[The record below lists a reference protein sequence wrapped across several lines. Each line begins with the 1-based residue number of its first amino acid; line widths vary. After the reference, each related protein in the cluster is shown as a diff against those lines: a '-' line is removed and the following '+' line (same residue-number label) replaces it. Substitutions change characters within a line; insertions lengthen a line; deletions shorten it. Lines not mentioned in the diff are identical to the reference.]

1 MNNNRAKI
9 LWADD
14 EIDMLRSHILFLRDK
29 GYHVTPVT
37 NGADAIEAVKNDHF
51 DIVLLDEMMPGMD
64 GLTTLSEIKEHSP
77 GVPVIMVTKNIE
89 ESVMEEAIGSK
100 ISDYLTKPVNPSQ
113 ILLACKKILD
123 KKQIS
128 GERISRNYVNEFNE
142 ISQMLM
148 NQPDYKDWIELHRRL
163 STWEVEFDDHPD
175 LGLEQTLN
183 NQKHEANVEFGKYVE
198 QNYPRWIHEGAKSN
212 IPSLSTDI
220 INNYVFPHIESGE
233 KVALII
239 IDCMR
244 LDQLLTIQPFLY
256 SDFRVNKDYYFSILP
271 TATPYSRNAIFS
283 GLYPEDIQKMYP
295 ELWSQDV
302 DEDTSLNIHEDELL
316 KKQLEREEMADIKT
330 KYMKVLDMDE
340 GKAVERD
347 IKTMS
352 NISLISI
359 VVNFVDILAHRRSDT
374 EFLREIV
381 PDEAGYR
388 TIVRAWFEHSWLY
401 QVMKQLSSMGYT
413 IILTT
418 DHGSIRVQNAG
429 IVKADKRASTNLRYK
444 FGKNLNTD
452 VKQTLIIRNPEEYRL
467 PRRNI
472 NTNYIFAKEDYY
484 FVYPNDY
491 NVYKQKFYDTFQ
503 HGGISMEEMILPVV
517 TLSPK
522 G

>member
-1 MNNNRAKI
+1 MSSHRAKI

-14 EIDMLRSHILFLRDK
+14 EIDMLKPHILFMEDK

-37 NGADAIEAVKNDHF
+37 NGADAIEAVKVERY
-51 DIVLLDEMMPGMD
+51 DIVLLDEMMPGLD
-64 GLTTLSEIKEHSP
+64 GLTTLAEVKKHSP

-100 ISDYLTKPVNPSQ
+100 IADYLTKPVNPSQ

-128 GERISRNYVNEFNE
+128 GEKISRNYVNEFNE
-142 ISQMLM
+142 ISQILM
-148 NQPDYKDWIELHRRL
+148 NQPDADEWIELHRRL
-163 STWEVEFDDHPD
+163 SAWEVEFDDHPD

-183 NQKHEANVEFGKYVE
+183 TQKRDANVEFGKFI
-198 QNYPRWIHEGAKSN
+198 QRNYPDWIHTESAEQR
-212 IPSLSTDI
+212 PELSTDI
-220 INNYVFPHIESGE
+220 IKKYVIPEIQSKE
-233 KVALII
+233 KVAFII

-244 LDQLLTIQPFLY
+244 LDQLLTIEPFLY
-256 SDFRVNKDYYFSILP
+256 SEFQVDKYYYYSILP

-283 GLYPEDIQKMYP
+283 GLFPEDIQKKYP

-302 DEDTSLNIHEDELL
+302 DEDLSLNAHEDELL
-316 KKQLEREEMADIKT
+316 QNQLESYGLPDVKS
-330 KYMKVLDMDE
+330 KYIKVLDIE
-340 GKAVERD
+340 QGKEVERD
-347 IKTMS
+347 IKNLS

-401 QVMKQLSSMGYT
+401 QVMKQLSSMGYSM
-413 IILTT
+413 ILTT

-444 FGKNLNTD
+444 FGKNLNSD
-452 VKQTLIIRNPEEYRL
+452 VKQTVIVRNPEEYRL
-467 PRRNI
+467 PRRNM
-472 NTNYIFAKEDYY
+472 NTNYIFAREDYY

-517 TLSPK
+517 TLLPK
-522 G
+522 T

>member
-1 MNNNRAKI
+1 
-9 LWADD
+9 
-14 EIDMLRSHILFLRDK
+14 
-29 GYHVTPVT
+29 
-37 NGADAIEAVKNDHF
+37 
-51 DIVLLDEMMPGMD
+51 
-64 GLTTLSEIKEHSP
+64 
-77 GVPVIMVTKNIE
+77 
-89 ESVMEEAIGSK
+89 
-100 ISDYLTKPVNPSQ
+100 
-113 ILLACKKILD
+113 
-123 KKQIS
+123 
-128 GERISRNYVNEFNE
+128 
-142 ISQMLM
+142 
-148 NQPDYKDWIELHRRL
+148 
-163 STWEVEFDDHPD
+163 
-175 LGLEQTLN
+175 
-183 NQKHEANVEFGKYVE
+183 
-198 QNYPRWIHEGAKSN
+198 
-212 IPSLSTDI
+212 
-220 INNYVFPHIESGE
+220 
-233 KVALII
+233 
-239 IDCMR
+239 
-244 LDQLLTIQPFLY
+244 
-256 SDFRVNKDYYFSILP
+256 
-271 TATPYSRNAIFS
+271 
-283 GLYPEDIQKMYP
+283 
-295 ELWSQDV
+295 
-302 DEDTSLNIHEDELL
+302 
-316 KKQLEREEMADIKT
+316 MADIKT

-401 QVMKQLSSMGYT
+401 QVMKQLSTAGYT

-467 PRRNI
+467 PRQNI